1 MSVNELTRKI
11 IGCAMKVHSKLGPG
25 LLESVYETCLV
36 YELRKAGIQV
46 EQQKAV
52 PIHYEG
58 VTLDGELRIDV
69 LVEDTVVLELKSVDS
84 LIDVHFA
91 QIITYLRLSDKSI
104 GLLINFNVAHLR
116 QGIKRFVHG
125 QKWKD

>member
-104 GLLINFNVAHLR
+104 GLLIN
-116 QGIKRFVHG
+116 
-125 QKWKD
+125 